1 MTNFSPGW
9 GFGPPTELKFC
20 CDYMANFSPGAMLNG
35 KICRKAF
42 YIQNAS
48 GAQVLRK
55 WYIQNASGVVRTFK
69 TQVVWWVHSKRRWC
83 AYFSPNWNLNAITW
97 NFQPGL
103 WNRAG
108 NFSPGWNSLNVIV
121 HFFLRV
127 LFRKP
132 SWNLRPA
139 NRAEIRHVIGPLA
152 YALFATTFFKVG
164 QTGGTVL

>member
-48 GAQVLRK
+48 GAQV
-55 WYIQNASGVVRTFK
+55 
-69 TQVVWWVHSKRRWC
+69 VHSKRKWC

-108 NFSPGWNSLNVIV
+108 NFSPGWNSLHVIA

-132 SWNLRPA
+132 SWNLSPA
-139 NRAEIRHVIGPLA
+139 NRAEIRHVIGPFA

-164 QTGGTVL
+164 KMGGTVL